1 MEGTGKFVSVAKK
14 SDIAAGTGVTV
25 DVEGKAIALFN
36 VGGKFYAIDNT
47 CVHRGGPLGEG
58 SVEGTEVTCP
68 WHGWTYDVSSGQCT
82 MNPQAKVACH
92 SVKEEGENIL
102 VSV

>member
-1 MEGTGKFVSVAKK
+1 MEDTGKFVTVAKK
-14 SDIAAGTGVTV
+14 GDIGAGSGVTV
-25 DVEGKAIALFN
+25 DVEGRAIAVFN

-58 SVEGTEVTCP
+58 ALEGTEVTCP
-68 WHGWTYDVSSGQCT
+68 WHGWTYDVTSGQCT
-82 MNPQAKVACH
+82 LNPQARVA
-92 SVKEEGENIL
+92 SYKVKEEGEDIL